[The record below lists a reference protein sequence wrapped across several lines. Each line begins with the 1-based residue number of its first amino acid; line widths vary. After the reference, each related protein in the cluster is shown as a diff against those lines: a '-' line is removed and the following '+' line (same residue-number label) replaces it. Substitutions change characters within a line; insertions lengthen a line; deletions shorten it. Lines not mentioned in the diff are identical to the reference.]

1 MKSTDTFHEE
11 LVVRYLCNELGE
23 DEKLIFE
30 SKLTT
35 DASFKKL
42 YEELR
47 YVWEHS
53 SQPPYNSEQ
62 DWQIIRQRIGFA
74 NAPVS
79 MWGYF
84 VRIAAVLMVVLSVS
98 TGLWV
103 YWNVPGYGRWVVFET
118 SATSDSIVLP
128 DASIVFL
135 NRNSSLKYPN
145 VFGDKSREVALKGE
159 GFFEVQPDKERPFNV
174 EVGDVSVQVLG
185 TAFNLNDNKE
195 KGVIELNVTHGMV
208 NVKNRR
214 SEITV
219 SKGEWALANK
229 HILGKGL
236 SADFNFI
243 SWKTGLLEFNSATLR
258 EIALALDH
266 HYPEIKSVDM
276 EDESPILVTTRF
288 ENADLNDVL
297 EELSMHFQKKFIFN
311 NGKLVITK

>member
-1 MKSTDTFHEE
+1 MKSTDTFDEE
-11 LVVRYLCNELGE
+11 LVVRYLCGELDQNEQLA
-23 DEKLIFE
+23 FE

-35 DASFKKL
+35 DASFKNF

-53 SQPPYNSEQ
+53 SLAAVSSEQ
-62 DWQIIRQRIGFA
+62 DWQIIRQRLGFTE
-74 NAPVS
+74 NSVS

-98 TGLWV
+98 TGLWF

-118 SATSDSIVLP
+118 DATSDSIVLP

-135 NRNSSLKYPN
+135 NRHSSLKYPN
-145 VFGDKSREVALKGE
+145 VFADKSRQVALKGE

-174 EVGDVSVQVLG
+174 EVGDVHVKVLG

-195 KGVIELNVTHGMV
+195 KGVVELNVTHGMV
-208 NVKNRR
+208 SVKNRR
-214 SEITV
+214 NEITV

-236 SADFNFI
+236 SSDFNFI

-258 EIALALDH
+258 EIALALNH

-276 EDESPILVTTRF
+276 EDESPVLVTSRF
-288 ENADLNDVL
+288 ENADLDDVL

>member
-1 MKSTDTFHEE
+1 MKSTNMLDEE
-11 LVVRYLCNELGE
+11 LVVRYLCGELNQ
-23 DEKLIFE
+23 DEQLAFE
-30 SKLTT
+30 YKLTT
-35 DASFKKL
+35 DASFKKF

-53 SQPPYNSEQ
+53 SRPTFNSEQ

-98 TGLWV
+98 AGLWV

-118 SATSDSIVLP
+118 SGATDSIVLP

-145 VFGDKSREVALKGE
+145 IFGDKSRQVALKGE

-174 EVGDVSVQVLG
+174 EVGDVHVQVLG

-195 KGVIELNVTHGMV
+195 KGVVELNVTHGMV
-208 NVKNRR
+208 SVKNRR
-214 SEITV
+214 NEITV
-219 SKGEWALANK
+219 SSGEWALANK

-236 SADFNFI
+236 STDFNFI

-258 EIALALDH
+258 EIALALNH
-266 HYPEIKSVDM
+266 HYPEIKSVEM
-276 EDESPILVTTRF
+276 EEESPVLVTTRF
-288 ENADLNDVL
+288 ENADLDDVL